1 MEDAVRYAI
10 KTVTAQCVPVR
21 MVLNLVQMESPALKV
36 PVYKLLE
43 GYLFIGCRVLNP
55 LFNFEIVFIYSSPM

>member
-21 MVLNLVQMESPALKV
+21 MVLNLARMEEHALKV
-36 PVYKLLE
+36 RRTYDSSTRMSWIDS
-43 GYLFIGCRVLNP
+43 LF
-55 LFNFEIVFIYSSPM
+55 FMFEIIT